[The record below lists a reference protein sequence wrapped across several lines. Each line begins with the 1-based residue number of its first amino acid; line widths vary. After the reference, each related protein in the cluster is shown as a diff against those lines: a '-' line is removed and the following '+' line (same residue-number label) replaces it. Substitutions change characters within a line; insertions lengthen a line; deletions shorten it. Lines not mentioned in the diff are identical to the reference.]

1 MFYPIER
8 RAKLGDSGK
17 TAVALRV
24 IANPQKGVGMAP
36 AAPCAEF
43 CALITATFSIPSP
56 GFAADDR
63 AWNGS
68 AGLSQ
73 QVRRHVRILLFF
85 LLTSTMNTIHVSHFD
100 LQAAAKQTMLEN
112 GFEPEFSPPAE
123 QQLSQLVAYPPTV
136 APSGT
141 IRDLRNLLWSSIDND
156 TSRDLDQIEVAERL
170 PTGEIRALVGIA
182 DVDAFVPKNSA
193 IDQHAA
199 KETTTVYTGIRNF
212 SMLPEQLSTGMTSLL
227 EGADKLSLVVE
238 FVVAPD
244 GGVKSGNVYRAIV
257 RNKAQLAYDAVG
269 TWLEGKGVAP
279 DKVAASSELQSQ
291 LRLQDEIAQA
301 LRNERYRHG
310 ALNIETTEVR
320 PVVLNQQ
327 VVGVV
332 RQEKNRATELIE
344 DFMIATNGV
353 VARMLLQV
361 SSIRR
366 VVKTPERWNRIVELA
381 AQRGEQLP
389 AEPDSKALNEF
400 LTKRKAADP
409 DHFADLSLAVIKLM
423 GPGEYILERPGDP
436 EQGHF
441 GLAVQDYTHSTA
453 PNRRFAD
460 LVTQRLIKAVL
471 ANHAAPY
478 SDDGLAAIAADCTS
492 KENAARKVEREMSKR
507 IAAVAMT
514 SRIGELFDAIVTG
527 VTPHGIFVRVL
538 QPHVEGLLAHGQQ
551 GVDVGDKLR
560 VKLLST
566 DVQRGYIDF
575 ART

>member
-1 MFYPIER
+1 
-8 RAKLGDSGK
+8 
-17 TAVALRV
+17 
-24 IANPQKGVGMAP
+24 
-36 AAPCAEF
+36 
-43 CALITATFSIPSP
+43 
-56 GFAADDR
+56 
-63 AWNGS
+63 
-68 AGLSQ
+68 
-73 QVRRHVRILLFF
+73 
-85 LLTSTMNTIHVSHFD
+85 MNTIHVPHFD

-112 GFEPEFSPPAE
+112 GFEPEFPPQAE
-123 QQLSQLVAYPPTV
+123 QQLLQLAADPPKV

-141 IRDLRNLLWSSIDND
+141 IRDLRNRLWSSIDND
-156 TSRDLDQIEVAERL
+156 SSRDLDQIEVAERL
-170 PTGEIRALVGIA
+170 PDGETQVLVGIA
-182 DVDAFVPKNSA
+182 DVDTFVPKSSA

-199 KETTTVYTGIRNF
+199 KETTTVYAGVRNF
-212 SMLPEQLSTGMTSLL
+212 SMLPEQLSTGTTSLL
-227 EGADKLSLVVE
+227 EGADKLSLVIE
-238 FVVAPD
+238 FVVGRD
-244 GGVKSGNVYRAIV
+244 GCVNSSEAYCAIV
-257 RNKAQLAYDAVG
+257 RNKAQLTYDAVG
-269 TWLEGKGVAP
+269 AWLEGKGAAP
-279 DKVAASSELQSQ
+279 DKVAESAELQSQ

-320 PVVLNQQ
+320 PLVLNQQ

-332 RQEKNRATELIE
+332 KQEKNRATELIE
-344 DFMIATNGV
+344 DFMIAANGV
-353 VARMLLQV
+353 VARLLQGRQV

-381 AQRGEQLP
+381 AQQGEQLP

-400 LTKRKAADP
+400 LMKRKAADP

-423 GPGEYILERPGDP
+423 GPGEYVLERPGDP

-460 LVTQRLIKAVL
+460 LVTQRLIKTVL
-471 ANHAAPY
+471 ANQPAPY
-478 SDDGLAAIAADCTS
+478 SDDDLAAIAANCTS
-492 KENAARKVEREMSKR
+492 KEDAARKVEREMSKR

-527 VTPHGIFVRVL
+527 VTPHGTFVRVL
-538 QPHVEGLLAHGQQ
+538 QPHVEGLLARGQQ